1 MAEKAKQSQNSA
13 IKSRITAGGADK
25 IRSALGQGLMGQLS
39 KGAGGATSSNLSG
52 GLSKKGTFAA
62 PTKKNVPRFMT
73 KKEKEAKEAQDKK

>member
-1 MAEKAKQSQNSA
+1 
-13 IKSRITAGGADK
+13 
-25 IRSALGQGLMGQLS
+25 MGQLT

-52 GLSKKGTFAA
+52 GPSKKGFVSG